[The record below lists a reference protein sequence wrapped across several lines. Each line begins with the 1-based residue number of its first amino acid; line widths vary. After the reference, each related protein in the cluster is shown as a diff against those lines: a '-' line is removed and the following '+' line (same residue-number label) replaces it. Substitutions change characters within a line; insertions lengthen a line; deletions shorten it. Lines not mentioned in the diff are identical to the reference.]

1 MRPNNDRGRPVR
13 EAASN
18 VSVGDGDRTIV
29 GQALESLPHMTRRLL
44 QEALSAAWRPQQ
56 LNRAAQWRAAAPRP
70 GDFIGRQQTPEGLR
84 DAWRRC
90 HAIARA
96 FERRAE
102 LCPSELIAADVDT
115 VLEEVA

>member
-1 MRPNNDRGRPVR
+1 MTPNDRGRPVR

-18 VSVGDGDRTIV
+18 VSVDDGDTTII
-29 GQALESLPHMTRRLL
+29 GQALGNLPHMTRRLL
-44 QEALSAAWRPQQ
+44 QEALSDAWRPQQ

-70 GDFIGRQQTPEGLR
+70 GDFPGQATREDLR

-102 LCPSELIAADVDT
+102 LCPSELISADVDT